1 MTTLLTGHSD
11 SSCAKKSVPVHQ
23 FSFLVSSDSLS
34 PLVSKSAGFLLVG
47 TYRHCFGSVAVW
59 ISPTRFA
66 TKGLKDRL
74 LPLIHQSTFMLSDQK
89 VALSKLVFKT
99 LEMDPVILNPRTAAI
114 NSSRGM
120 LVAARGATLYFAA
133 TNLMDTAPLL

>member
-1 MTTLLTGHSD
+1 MPQKVCS
-11 SSCAKKSVPVHQ
+11 VHQ

-59 ISPTRFA
+59 IFPTRFA
-66 TKGLKDRL
+66 TQALKDRL
-74 LPLIHQSTFMLSDQK
+74 VPLIHQSTFMLSDQK
-89 VALSKLVFKT
+89 VAQSKLAFKI
-99 LEMDPVILNPRTAAI
+99 LKMDPAIPNPRTAAI

-120 LVAARGATLYFAA
+120 LIAAMGATLDFAA
-133 TNLMDTAPLL
+133 TNLVDTAPFL

>member
-1 MTTLLTGHSD
+1 
-11 SSCAKKSVPVHQ
+11 
-23 FSFLVSSDSLS
+23 
-34 PLVSKSAGFLLVG
+34 
-47 TYRHCFGSVAVW
+47 
-59 ISPTRFA
+59 
-66 TKGLKDRL
+66 
-74 LPLIHQSTFMLSDQK
+74 MLSDQK

-120 LVAARGATLYFAA
+120 LVAARGATLDFAA